1 MDFDTDMNDLDE
13 DSVEPCRTCGVFFTK
28 SQDLER
34 AIVKPI
40 FHSTLMDKTG
50 NDVDMP
56 DILQQ
61 LQAWDME
68 VVKDD
73 GRPQYM
79 CVVCIA
85 EFRKVL
91 KFKRSCLEAQQ
102 QYDELELKPFEMNIK
117 KEIDVPPE
125 QEEKF
130 VAFVYL
136 SDDESCEEDG
146 STRVR
151 AAFDI
156 PHVPI
161 KEEHMARV
169 PALAVEMPNPKVQAS
184 NVNITKF
191 EASVKLDEAIDIV
204 AIDDESNGDNENDD
218 DEEEEEDIIKFTY
231 DYDNGNDANLSLPI
245 PLSESK
251 VYCKLCT
258 YESSNQDQHM
268 DHMRR
273 VHMLKDCECYICGKK
288 FINAPESRLKFH
300 MKWHKLQRHMKCP
313 ICGFFCNSKDTLK
326 EHNLA
331 VHTKTKCKF
340 CGKKMKHKLLQS
352 HLNEHL
358 EERESELAKKINE
371 DPPTALS
378 SSCVIQCAFCED
390 TFGNA
395 QELQN
400 HVLATHKSLK
410 TEPSPSPLHSFT
422 IPMETDG
429 RSELE
434 PTLDESQTSQE
445 SIIESQ
451 LNLGHYNDS
460 RQYNS
465 NLETTSTTEMSPS
478 SSSTDKASYNCPI
491 CGKSFNL
498 KIKLNRHFK
507 NHTKEPF

>member
-1 MDFDTDMNDLDE
+1 MDFDTDINDLDE
-13 DSVEPCRTCGVFFTK
+13 DAVEPCRTCGVFFTK

-40 FHSTLMDKTG
+40 FSPTLMDKTG
-50 NDVDMP
+50 SEVDMP

-102 QYDELELKPFEMNIK
+102 QYEELELKPFEMNIK

-136 SDDESCEEDG
+136 SDEESFEEDG

-169 PALAVEMPNPKVQAS
+169 PALAVDIPNPEAQAS
-184 NVNITKF
+184 NVKITKL
-191 EASVKLDEAIDIV
+191 EASAELDKAIDIV
-204 AIDDESNGDNENDD
+204 AIEDESNGDNENDED
-218 DEEEEEDIIKFTY
+218 EDIIKFTY
-231 DYDNGNDANLSLPI
+231 DYDGSNDANLNLPL
-245 PLSESK
+245 PLFESK

-258 YESSNQDQHM
+258 YESSDQDQHM

-273 VHMLKDCECYICGKK
+273 VHMLKDCECHICGKK
-288 FINAPESRLKFH
+288 FVNVPESRLKFH

-352 HLNEHL
+352 HINEHL
-358 EERESELAKKINE
+358 EEREAELAQKLNE
-371 DPPTALS
+371 APPTALN

-400 HVLATHKSLK
+400 HVLATHKLLK
-410 TEPSPSPLHSFT
+410 TEPSSSLGYSS

-429 RSELE
+429 ESEIE
-434 PTLDESQTSQE
+434 STLDESQTSQN

-451 LNLGHYNDS
+451 LNLGQYNDS
-460 RQYNS
+460 SQCTS
-465 NLETTSTTEMSPS
+465 NFETTSTSTSAEMSPS
-478 SSSTDKASYNCPI
+478 LSSTAKASYNCPI
-491 CGKSFNL
+491 CNKSFNL

-507 NHTKEPF
+507 NHTQEPF